1 MNLHTIILA
10 AGKGTRMHTNLPKVM
25 QPLAGRP
32 MIDHVITT
40 AGKLTNKISTIIGY
54 KKDVLNEHLSANFKN
69 VETFVQPE
77 LNGTAGAVKAAQKK
91 IMDDEDVLI
100 LYGDVPLISH
110 ESLKNALNDNHDAVI
125 LTMIPKDPFGYGRVI
140 KDDSGLATEI
150 IEEKDASPEQK
161 KINEVFT
168 GIMIIKGEML
178 LSSLDEV
185 NNNNAAGEY
194 YLTDV
199 IKIASKKGVKINP
212 IIVEETEVLGANT
225 KSELHEIENI
235 FREMKSKDLLEQ
247 GITLSDASR
256 VDVRGN
262 VTAGKDCSIDVNVIL
277 EGEITLG
284 TNVSIGPNCFLKDVV
299 ISDNVSIEAFSH
311 IVSTQIGADCNVG
324 PYARLRE
331 GTVLEDQAKIGNFV
345 ETKKTKI
352 GKGSKANHLAYL
364 GDAEVGEDSNIG
376 AGTITCNYDGTNK
389 HKTKIGNKTFVG
401 TNSSLVA
408 PLNIGNNSYIGAGS
422 VITKDVEDDALA
434 VARGKQSN
442 KSGWA
447 KNKK

>member
-1 MNLHTIILA
+1 
-10 AGKGTRMHTNLPKVM
+10 
-25 QPLAGRP
+25 
-32 MIDHVITT
+32 
-40 AGKLTNKISTIIGY
+40 
-54 KKDVLNEHLSANFKN
+54 
-69 VETFVQPE
+69 
-77 LNGTAGAVKAAQKK
+77 
-91 IMDDEDVLI
+91 
-100 LYGDVPLISH
+100 
-110 ESLKNALNDNHDAVI
+110 
-125 LTMIPKDPFGYGRVI
+125 MIPKDPFGYGRVI

-299 ISDNVSIEAFSH
+299 ISDNVFIEAFSH

>member
-125 LTMIPKDPFGYGRVI
+125 LTMIPKDPFGYGRVL
-140 KDDSGLATEI
+140 KNDSGLATEI

-212 IIVEETEVLGANT
+212 IVVEETEVLGANT

-256 VDVRGN
+256 VDVRGD
-262 VTAGKDCSIDVNVIL
+262 VSAGKDCSIDVNVIL
-277 EGEITLG
+277 EGEIKLG
-284 TNVSIGPNCFLKDVV
+284 TNVSIGPNCYLKDVV

>member
-1 MNLHTIILA
+1 
-10 AGKGTRMHTNLPKVM
+10 MHTNLPKVM
-25 QPLAGRP
+25 QPLAGKP

-40 AGKLTNKISTIIGY
+40 AGTLTNKISIIIGY
-54 KKDVLNEHLSANFKN
+54 KKDVLNDHLSANFKN

-77 LNGTAGAVKAAQKK
+77 LNGTAGAVKAAQKN
-91 IMDDEDVLI
+91 IINDEDVLV

-110 ESLKNALNDNHDAVI
+110 ETLKNALNDNHDAVI

-140 KDDSGLATEI
+140 KNDSSLATEI
-150 IEEKDASPEQK
+150 IEEKDASAEQK

-178 LSSLDEV
+178 LSSLEEV

-212 IIVEETEVLGANT
+212 IVVEETEVLGANT

-256 VDVRGN
+256 VDVRGD
-262 VTAGKDCSIDVNVIL
+262 VSAGKDCSIDVNVIL
-277 EGEITLG
+277 EGEIKLG
-284 TNVSIGPNCFLKDVV
+284 TNVSIGPNCYLKDVV

-331 GTVLEDQAKIGNFV
+331 GTVLEDHAKIGNFV

-376 AGTITCNYDGTNK
+376 AGTITCNYDGANK
-389 HKTKIGNKTFVG
+389 HQTKIGNKTFIG

-434 VARGKQSN
+434 VARGKQLN
-442 KSGWA
+442 KPGWA

>member
-77 LNGTAGAVKAAQKK
+77 LNGTAGAVKAAQKN

-150 IEEKDASPEQK
+150 IEEKDANAEQK

-185 NNNNAAGEY
+185 NNNNAAREY
-194 YLTDV
+194 YLTDI

-212 IIVEETEVLGANT
+212 IVVEETEVLGANT

-256 VDVRGN
+256 VDLRGD
-262 VTAGKDCSIDVNVIL
+262 VSAGKDCSIDVNVIL
-277 EGEITLG
+277 EGEIKLG
-284 TNVSIGPNCFLKDVV
+284 TNVSIGPNCYLKDVV

>member
-1 MNLHTIILA
+1 
-10 AGKGTRMHTNLPKVM
+10 M

-54 KKDVLNEHLSANFKN
+54 KKDVLNKHLSANFKN

-125 LTMIPKDPFGYGRVI
+125 LTMIPKDPFGYGRVL
-140 KDDSGLATEI
+140 KNDSGLATEI

-178 LSSLDEV
+178 LSSLEEV

-299 ISDNVSIEAFSH
+299 ISDNVFIEAFSH

-434 VARGKQSN
+434 VARGKQSI

>member
-10 AGKGTRMHTNLPKVM
+10 AGKGIRMHTNLPKVM
-25 QPLAGRP
+25 QSLAGRP

-40 AGKLTNKISTIIGY
+40 AGTLTNKISTVIGY
-54 KKDVLNEHLSANFKN
+54 KKDILNEHLSANFKN
-69 VETFVQPE
+69 VKTFVQPE
-77 LNGTAGAVKAAQKK
+77 LNGTAGAVKAAQKN
-91 IMDDEDVLI
+91 IRDDEDVLI

-110 ESLKNALNDNHDAVI
+110 ETLKNALSDNHNAVI
-125 LTMIPKDPFGYGRVI
+125 LTMIPKEPIGYGRVI

-150 IEEKDASPEQK
+150 IEEKDANSEQK

-178 LSSLDEV
+178 LSCLNEV
-185 NNNNAAGEY
+185 GNDNAAGEY

-212 IIVEETEVLGANT
+212 IVVEETEVLGANT
-225 KSELHEIENI
+225 KNELHEIENI

-256 VDVRGN
+256 VDVRGD
-262 VTAGKDCSIDVNVIL
+262 VSAGKDCSIDVNVIL
-277 EGEITLG
+277 EGKIMLG
-284 TNVSIGPNCFLKDVV
+284 TNVSIGPNCYLKDVA
-299 ISDNVSIEAFSH
+299 ISDNVRIEAFSH

-331 GTVLEDQAKIGNFV
+331 GTILEDQAKIGNFV

-389 HKTKIGNKTFVG
+389 HETKIGNKTFVG

-442 KSGWA
+442 KPDWA

>member
-125 LTMIPKDPFGYGRVI
+125 LTMIPKDPFGYGRVL
-140 KDDSGLATEI
+140 KNDSGLATEI

-168 GIMIIKGEML
+168 GIMIIRGEML

-299 ISDNVSIEAFSH
+299 ISDNVFIEAFSH

>member
-40 AGKLTNKISTIIGY
+40 AGTLTNKISTIIGY

-77 LNGTAGAVKAAQKK
+77 LNGTAGAVKAAQKN
-91 IMDDEDVLI
+91 IMNDEDVLI

-140 KDDSGLATEI
+140 KNDSGLATEI
-150 IEEKDASPEQK
+150 IEENDANAEQK

-212 IIVEETEVLGANT
+212 IVVEETEVLGANT

-256 VDVRGN
+256 VDVRGD
-262 VTAGKDCSIDVNVIL
+262 VSAGNDCSIDVNVIL

-284 TNVSIGPNCFLKDVV
+284 TNVSIGPNCYLKDVV

>member
-40 AGKLTNKISTIIGY
+40 AGTLTNKISTIIGY

-69 VETFVQPE
+69 VETFIQPE
-77 LNGTAGAVKAAQKK
+77 LNGTAGAVKAAQKN

-140 KDDSGLATEI
+140 KNNSSLATEI
-150 IEEKDASPEQK
+150 IEEKDASAEQK

-178 LSSLDEV
+178 LSSLEEV

-212 IIVEETEVLGANT
+212 IVVEETEVLGANT

-256 VDVRGN
+256 VDVRGD
-262 VTAGKDCSIDVNVIL
+262 VSAGKDCSIDVNVIL
-277 EGEITLG
+277 EGEIKLG
-284 TNVSIGPNCFLKDVV
+284 TNVSIGPNCYLKDVV

-389 HKTKIGNKTFVG
+389 HKTRIGNKTFVG

>member
-1 MNLHTIILA
+1 
-10 AGKGTRMHTNLPKVM
+10 MHTNLPKVM

-125 LTMIPKDPFGYGRVI
+125 LTMIPKDPFGYGRVL
-140 KDDSGLATEI
+140 KNDSGLATEI

-299 ISDNVSIEAFSH
+299 ISDNVFIEAFSH

-331 GTVLEDQAKIGNFV
+331 GTVLEDQAKIGIFV

>member
-1 MNLHTIILA
+1 
-10 AGKGTRMHTNLPKVM
+10 M

-40 AGKLTNKISTIIGY
+40 AGTLTNKISTIIGY
-54 KKDVLNEHLSANFKN
+54 KKDVLNEYLSANFKN

-77 LNGTAGAVKAAQKK
+77 LNGTAGAVKAAQKN
-91 IMDDEDVLI
+91 IMDEENVLI

-110 ESLKNALNDNHDAVI
+110 ETLKNALNDNHDAVI

-150 IEEKDASPEQK
+150 IEEKDASAEQK

-212 IIVEETEVLGANT
+212 IVVEETDVLGANT

-256 VDVRGN
+256 VDVRGG
-262 VTAGKDCSIDVNVIL
+262 VSAGKDCSIVVNVIL

-284 TNVSIGPNCFLKDVV
+284 TNVSIGPNCYLKDVV

-442 KSGWA
+442 KPGWA

>member
-77 LNGTAGAVKAAQKK
+77 LNGTAGAVKAAQKN
-91 IMDDEDVLI
+91 IINDEDVLI

-125 LTMIPKDPFGYGRVI
+125 LTMIPKDPFGYGRVL
-140 KDDSGLATEI
+140 KNDSGLATEI

-299 ISDNVSIEAFSH
+299 ISDNVFIEAFSH

>member
-1 MNLHTIILA
+1 VNLHTIILA

-299 ISDNVSIEAFSH
+299 ISDNVFIEAFSH

>member
-1 MNLHTIILA
+1 
-10 AGKGTRMHTNLPKVM
+10 M

-32 MIDHVITT
+32 MINHVITT
-40 AGKLTNKISTIIGY
+40 AGALTNKISTIIGY
-54 KKDVLNEHLSANFKN
+54 KKDILNEHLSANFKN
-69 VETFVQPE
+69 VETFIQPE
-77 LNGTAGAVKAAQKK
+77 LNGTAGAVKAAQRN

-100 LYGDVPLISH
+100 LYGDVPLISY

-150 IEEKDASPEQK
+150 IEEKDANAEQK

-178 LSSLDEV
+178 LSSLDEI

-194 YLTDV
+194 YLTDI

-212 IIVEETEVLGANT
+212 IVVEETEVLGANT

-256 VDVRGN
+256 VDVRGD
-262 VTAGKDCSIDVNVIL
+262 VSAGKDCSIDVNVIL
-277 EGEITLG
+277 EGEIKLG
-284 TNVSIGPNCFLKDVV
+284 TNVSIGPNCYLKDVV

-331 GTVLEDQAKIGNFV
+331 GTVLEDKAKIGNFV

>member
-1 MNLHTIILA
+1 VNLHTIILA

-125 LTMIPKDPFGYGRVI
+125 LTMIPKDPFGYGRVL
-140 KDDSGLATEI
+140 KNDSGLATEI
-150 IEEKDASPEQK
+150 IEEKDVSPEQK

-212 IIVEETEVLGANT
+212 IVVEETEVLGANT

-256 VDVRGN
+256 VDVRGD

-299 ISDNVSIEAFSH
+299 ISDNVFIEAFSH

-389 HKTKIGNKTFVG
+389 HKTRIGNKTFVG

>member
-1 MNLHTIILA
+1 VNLHTIILA

-40 AGKLTNKISTIIGY
+40 AGTLTNKISTIIGY

-77 LNGTAGAVKAAQKK
+77 LNGTAGAVKAAQKN

-125 LTMIPKDPFGYGRVI
+125 LTMIPKDPFGYGRVL
-140 KDDSGLATEI
+140 KNDSGLATEI

-212 IIVEETEVLGANT
+212 IVVEETEVLGANT

-256 VDVRGN
+256 VDVRGD
-262 VTAGKDCSIDVNVIL
+262 VSAGKDCSIDVNVIL
-277 EGEITLG
+277 EGEIKLG

-299 ISDNVSIEAFSH
+299 ISDNVFIEAFSH

>member
-125 LTMIPKDPFGYGRVI
+125 LTMIPKDPFGYGRVL
-140 KDDSGLATEI
+140 KNDSGLATEI

-178 LSSLDEV
+178 LSSLEEV

-256 VDVRGN
+256 VDVRGD
-262 VTAGKDCSIDVNVIL
+262 VSAGKDCSIDVNVIL

-284 TNVSIGPNCFLKDVV
+284 TNVSIGPNCYLKDVV

-311 IVSTQIGADCNVG
+311 IVSTQIGADCNIG

>member
-1 MNLHTIILA
+1 
-10 AGKGTRMHTNLPKVM
+10 MHTNLPKVM

-77 LNGTAGAVKAAQKK
+77 LNGTAGAVKAAQKN
-91 IMDDEDVLI
+91 IINDEDVLI

-125 LTMIPKDPFGYGRVI
+125 LTMIPKDPFGYGRVL
-140 KDDSGLATEI
+140 KNDSGLATEI

-185 NNNNAAGEY
+185 NNNNVAGEY

-256 VDVRGN
+256 VGVRGN

-299 ISDNVSIEAFSH
+299 ISDNVFIEAFSH

-352 GKGSKANHLAYL
+352 GKRSKANHLAYL

>member
-32 MIDHVITT
+32 MIDHVIIT
-40 AGKLTNKISTIIGY
+40 AGTLTNKISTIIGY

-77 LNGTAGAVKAAQKK
+77 LNGTAGAVKAAQKN

-125 LTMIPKDPFGYGRVI
+125 LTMIPKDPFGYGKVI

-150 IEEKDASPEQK
+150 IEEKDANAEQK

-168 GIMIIKGEML
+168 GIMTIKGEVL
-178 LSSLDEV
+178 LSSLDKV

-194 YLTDV
+194 YLTDI

-212 IIVEETEVLGANT
+212 IVVEETEVLGANT

-256 VDVRGN
+256 VDVRGD
-262 VTAGKDCSIDVNVIL
+262 VSAGKDCSIDVNVIL
-277 EGEITLG
+277 EGEIKLG
-284 TNVSIGPNCFLKDVV
+284 TNVSIGPNCYLKDVV

-389 HKTKIGNKTFVG
+389 HQTKIGNKTFVG

-442 KSGWA
+442 KPGWA

>member
-25 QPLAGRP
+25 QPLAGKP

-40 AGKLTNKISTIIGY
+40 AGTLTNKISTIIGY
-54 KKDVLNEHLSANFKN
+54 KKDVLNEHLSASFKN

-77 LNGTAGAVKAAQKK
+77 LNGTAGAVKAAQKN
-91 IMDDEDVLI
+91 IINDEDVLI

-110 ESLKNALNDNHDAVI
+110 ETLKNALSDNHDAVI

-140 KDDSGLATEI
+140 KNDSGLATEI
-150 IEEKDASPEQK
+150 IEEKDASAEQK

-178 LSSLDEV
+178 LSSLEEV

-212 IIVEETEVLGANT
+212 IVVEETEVLGANT

-256 VDVRGN
+256 VDVRGD
-262 VTAGKDCSIDVNVIL
+262 VSAGKDCSIDVNVIL
-277 EGEITLG
+277 EGEIKLG
-284 TNVSIGPNCFLKDVV
+284 TNVSIGPNCYLKDVV

>member
-1 MNLHTIILA
+1 VNLHTIILA

-40 AGKLTNKISTIIGY
+40 AGTLTNKISTIIGY
-54 KKDVLNEHLSANFKN
+54 KKDVLNEYLSANFKN
-69 VETFVQPE
+69 VKTFVQPE
-77 LNGTAGAVKAAQKK
+77 LNGTAGAVKAAQKDV
-91 IMDDEDVLI
+91 MNDEDVLI

-110 ESLKNALNDNHDAVI
+110 ETLKNALNDNHDAVI
-125 LTMIPKDPFGYGRVI
+125 LTMIPKDPFGYGRVL
-140 KDDSGLATEI
+140 KNDSGLATEI

-199 IKIASKKGVKINP
+199 INIASKKGVKINP

-256 VDVRGN
+256 VDVRGD
-262 VTAGKDCSIDVNVIL
+262 VSAGKDCSIDVNVIL
-277 EGEITLG
+277 EGEIKLG
-284 TNVSIGPNCFLKDVV
+284 TNVSIGPNCYLKDVV

>member
-1 MNLHTIILA
+1 MKLHTIILA

-32 MIDHVITT
+32 MIDHVIIT
-40 AGKLTNKISTIIGY
+40 AGTLTNKISTIIGY

-77 LNGTAGAVKAAQKK
+77 LNGTAGAVQAAQKN

-150 IEEKDASPEQK
+150 IEEKDANPEQK

-178 LSSLDEV
+178 LSSLDKV

-194 YLTDV
+194 YLTDI

-212 IIVEETEVLGANT
+212 IVVEETEVLGANT

-256 VDVRGN
+256 VDVRGD
-262 VTAGKDCSIDVNVIL
+262 VSAGKDCSIDVNVIL
-277 EGEITLG
+277 EGEIKLG
-284 TNVSIGPNCFLKDVV
+284 TNVSIGPNCYLKDVV

-389 HKTKIGNKTFVG
+389 HKTRIGNKTFVG

>member
-1 MNLHTIILA
+1 
-10 AGKGTRMHTNLPKVM
+10 M

-40 AGKLTNKISTIIGY
+40 AGTLTNKISTIIGY
-54 KKDVLNEHLSANFKN
+54 KKDVLKEHLITNFKN

-77 LNGTAGAVKAAQKK
+77 LNGTAGAVKAAQKN

-150 IEEKDASPEQK
+150 IEEKDANAEQK

-212 IIVEETEVLGANT
+212 IVVEETEVLGANT

-256 VDVRGN
+256 VDVRGS
-262 VTAGKDCSIDVNVIL
+262 VSAGKDCSIDVNVIL
-277 EGEITLG
+277 EGKITLG
-284 TNVSIGPNCFLKDVV
+284 INVSIGPNCYLKDVV
-299 ISDNVSIEAFSH
+299 IGDNVSIEAFSH

-389 HKTKIGNKTFVG
+389 HQTKIGNRTFVG

-434 VARGKQSN
+434 VARSKQSN

>member
-1 MNLHTIILA
+1 
-10 AGKGTRMHTNLPKVM
+10 MHTHLPKVM

-40 AGKLTNKISTIIGY
+40 AGTLTNKISTIIGY

-77 LNGTAGAVKAAQKK
+77 LNGTAGAVKAAQKDV
-91 IMDDEDVLI
+91 MNDEDVLI
-100 LYGDVPLISH
+100 LYGDVPLIRH
-110 ESLKNALNDNHDAVI
+110 ETLKNALNDNHDAVI
-125 LTMIPKDPFGYGRVI
+125 LTMIPKDPFGYGRVL
-140 KDDSGLATEI
+140 KNDSGLATEI
-150 IEEKDASPEQK
+150 IEEKDASAEQK

-178 LSSLDEV
+178 LSSLEEV

-212 IIVEETEVLGANT
+212 IVVEETEVLGANT

-256 VDVRGN
+256 VDVRGD
-262 VTAGKDCSIDVNVIL
+262 VSAGKDCSIDVNVIL
-277 EGEITLG
+277 EGEISLG
-284 TNVSIGPNCFLKDVV
+284 TNVSIGPNCYLKDVV

>member
-150 IEEKDASPEQK
+150 IEEKDANVEQK

-256 VDVRGN
+256 VDVRGD
-262 VTAGKDCSIDVNVIL
+262 VSAGKDCSIDVNVIL
-277 EGEITLG
+277 EGEIKLG
-284 TNVSIGPNCFLKDVV
+284 TNVSIGPNCYLKDVV

>member
-10 AGKGTRMHTNLPKVM
+10 AGKGIRMHTNLPKVM
-25 QPLAGRP
+25 QSLAGRP

-40 AGKLTNKISTIIGY
+40 AGTLTNKISTVIGY
-54 KKDVLNEHLSANFKN
+54 KKDILNEHLSSNFKN
-69 VETFVQPE
+69 VKTFVQPE
-77 LNGTAGAVKAAQKK
+77 LNGTAGAVKAAQKN
-91 IMDDEDVLI
+91 IRDDEDVLI

-110 ESLKNALNDNHDAVI
+110 ETLKNALSDNHNAVI
-125 LTMIPKDPFGYGRVI
+125 LTMIPKEPIGYGRVI

-150 IEEKDASPEQK
+150 IEEKDANSEQK

-178 LSSLDEV
+178 LSCLNEV
-185 NNNNAAGEY
+185 GNDNAAGEY

-212 IIVEETEVLGANT
+212 IVVEETEVLGANT
-225 KSELHEIENI
+225 KNELHEIENI

-256 VDVRGN
+256 VDVRGD
-262 VTAGKDCSIDVNVIL
+262 VSAGKDCSIDVNVIL
-277 EGEITLG
+277 EGKIMLG
-284 TNVSIGPNCFLKDVV
+284 TNVSIGPNCYLKDVA
-299 ISDNVSIEAFSH
+299 ISDNVRIEAFSH

-331 GTVLEDQAKIGNFV
+331 GTILEDQAKIGNFV

-389 HKTKIGNKTFVG
+389 HETKIGNKTFVG

-442 KSGWA
+442 KPDWA

>member
-40 AGKLTNKISTIIGY
+40 AGTLTNKISTIIGY
-54 KKDVLNEHLSANFKN
+54 KKDVLNEHLSTNFKN

-77 LNGTAGAVKAAQKK
+77 LNGTAGAVKAAQKN

-110 ESLKNALNDNHDAVI
+110 ESLKKALNDNHDAVI

-140 KDDSGLATEI
+140 KSDSGLATQI
-150 IEEKDASPEQK
+150 IEEKDTNAEQK

-185 NNNNAAGEY
+185 TNNNAAGEY

-212 IIVEETEVLGANT
+212 IVVEETEVLGANT

-256 VDVRGN
+256 VDVRGD
-262 VTAGKDCSIDVNVIL
+262 VSAGKDCSIDVNVIL
-277 EGEITLG
+277 EGEISLG
-284 TNVSIGPNCFLKDVV
+284 TNVSIGPNCYLKDVV

>member
-32 MIDHVITT
+32 MINHVITT
-40 AGKLTNKISTIIGY
+40 AGTLTNKISTIIGY

-69 VETFVQPE
+69 VEIFVQPE
-77 LNGTAGAVKAAQKK
+77 LNGTAGAVKAAQRN

-100 LYGDVPLISH
+100 LYGDVPLISY

-150 IEEKDASPEQK
+150 IEEKDANAEQK

-178 LSSLDEV
+178 LSSLDEI

-194 YLTDV
+194 YLTDI

-212 IIVEETEVLGANT
+212 IVVEETEVLGANT

-256 VDVRGN
+256 VDVRGD
-262 VTAGKDCSIDVNVIL
+262 VSAGKDCSIDVNVIL
-277 EGEITLG
+277 EGEIKLG
-284 TNVSIGPNCFLKDVV
+284 TNVSIGPNCYLKDVV

-331 GTVLEDQAKIGNFV
+331 GTVLEDKAKIGNFV

>member
-1 MNLHTIILA
+1 
-10 AGKGTRMHTNLPKVM
+10 MHTNLPKVM

-40 AGKLTNKISTIIGY
+40 AGTLTNKISTIIGY
-54 KKDVLNEHLSANFKN
+54 KKDVLNEHLITNFKN

-77 LNGTAGAVKAAQKK
+77 LNGTAGAVKAAQKN

-150 IEEKDASPEQK
+150 IEEKDANAEQK

-185 NNNNAAGEY
+185 NNSNAAGEY

-212 IIVEETEVLGANT
+212 IVVEETEVLGANT

-256 VDVRGN
+256 VDVRGS
-262 VTAGKDCSIDVNVIL
+262 VSAGKDCSIDVNVIL
-277 EGEITLG
+277 EGKITLG
-284 TNVSIGPNCFLKDVV
+284 INVSIGPNCYLKDVV
-299 ISDNVSIEAFSH
+299 IGDNVSIEAFSH

-389 HKTKIGNKTFVG
+389 HQTKIGNKTFVG

-422 VITKDVEDDALA
+422 VITKDVEDGALA

>member
-77 LNGTAGAVKAAQKK
+77 LNGTAGAVKAAQKN
-91 IMDDEDVLI
+91 IINDEDVLI

-125 LTMIPKDPFGYGRVI
+125 LTMIPKDPFGYGRVL
-140 KDDSGLATEI
+140 KNDSGLATEI

-256 VDVRGN
+256 VDVRGD
-262 VTAGKDCSIDVNVIL
+262 VSAGKDCSIDVNVIL

-299 ISDNVSIEAFSH
+299 ISDNVFIEAFSH

>member
-40 AGKLTNKISTIIGY
+40 AGTLTNKISTIIGY

-77 LNGTAGAVKAAQKK
+77 LNGTAGAVKAAQKN

-140 KDDSGLATEI
+140 KNDSGLATEI
-150 IEEKDASPEQK
+150 IEEKDANAEQK

-212 IIVEETEVLGANT
+212 IVVEETEVLGANT

-256 VDVRGN
+256 VDVRGD
-262 VTAGKDCSIDVNVIL
+262 VSAGKDCSIDVNVIL

-284 TNVSIGPNCFLKDVV
+284 TNVSIGPNCYLKDVV

>member
-1 MNLHTIILA
+1 
-10 AGKGTRMHTNLPKVM
+10 MHTNLPKVM

-77 LNGTAGAVKAAQKK
+77 LNGTAGAVKAAQKN
-91 IMDDEDVLI
+91 IINDEDVLI

-125 LTMIPKDPFGYGRVI
+125 LTMIPKDPFGYGRVL
-140 KDDSGLATEI
+140 KNDSGLATEI

-212 IIVEETEVLGANT
+212 IVVEETEVLGANT

-256 VDVRGN
+256 VDVRGD
-262 VTAGKDCSIDVNVIL
+262 VSAGKDCSIDVNVIL

-284 TNVSIGPNCFLKDVV
+284 NNVSIGPNCYLKDAV

-352 GKGSKANHLAYL
+352 GKRSKANHLAYL

-389 HKTKIGNKTFVG
+389 YKTKIGNKTFVG

>member
-1 MNLHTIILA
+1 
-10 AGKGTRMHTNLPKVM
+10 
-25 QPLAGRP
+25 

-69 VETFVQPE
+69 VKTFVQPE

-125 LTMIPKDPFGYGRVI
+125 LTMIPKDPFGYGRVL
-140 KDDSGLATEI
+140 KNDSGLATEI

-185 NNNNAAGEY
+185 NNNNVAGEY

-299 ISDNVSIEAFSH
+299 ISDNVFIEAFSH

>member
-150 IEEKDASPEQK
+150 IEEKDANVEQK

-284 TNVSIGPNCFLKDVV
+284 TNVSIGPNCYLKDVV

-389 HKTKIGNKTFVG
+389 HKTRIGNKTFVG

>member
-1 MNLHTIILA
+1 
-10 AGKGTRMHTNLPKVM
+10 M

-125 LTMIPKDPFGYGRVI
+125 LTMIPKDPFGYGRVL
-140 KDDSGLATEI
+140 KNDSGLATEI

-212 IIVEETEVLGANT
+212 IVVEETEVLGANT

-364 GDAEVGEDSNIG
+364 GDAEVGEESNIG

-389 HKTKIGNKTFVG
+389 HQTKIGNKTFVG

-442 KSGWA
+442 KPGWA

>member
-1 MNLHTIILA
+1 VNLHTIILA

-40 AGKLTNKISTIIGY
+40 AGTLTNKISTIIGY
-54 KKDVLNEHLSANFKN
+54 KKDVLNKHLSANFKN
-69 VETFVQPE
+69 VETFVQSE
-77 LNGTAGAVKAAQKK
+77 LNGTAGAVKAAQKN
-91 IMDDEDVLI
+91 IMDDENVLI

-110 ESLKNALNDNHDAVI
+110 ESLKDALNDNHDAVI
-125 LTMIPKDPFGYGRVI
+125 LTMIPKDPFGYGRVL
-140 KDDSGLATEI
+140 KNDSGLATEI
-150 IEEKDASPEQK
+150 IEEKDANAEQK

-168 GIMIIKGEML
+168 GIMLIKGEML
-178 LSSLDEV
+178 LSSLSEV

-199 IKIASKKGVKINP
+199 IKIANKKGAKINP
-212 IIVEETEVLGANT
+212 IVVEETEVLGANT

-235 FREMKSKDLLEQ
+235 FREMKSKDLLKQ

-256 VDVRGN
+256 VDVRGG
-262 VTAGKDCSIDVNVIL
+262 VSAGKDCSIDVNVIL
-277 EGEITLG
+277 EGEIKLG
-284 TNVSIGPNCFLKDVV
+284 TNVSIGPNCYLKDVV

-442 KSGWA
+442 KPSWA